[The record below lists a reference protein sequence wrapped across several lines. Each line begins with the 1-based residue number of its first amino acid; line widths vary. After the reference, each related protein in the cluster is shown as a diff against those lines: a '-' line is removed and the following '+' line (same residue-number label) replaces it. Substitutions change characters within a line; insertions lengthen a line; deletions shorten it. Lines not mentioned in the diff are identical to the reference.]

1 MEKIFVVGAGFSGAT
16 IARLFAEIGY
26 DVTVIDRRTTIGGN
40 AYDCLDKNGIMIQP
54 YGPHIF
60 HTEEKRVFEFL
71 SRFTEWYEYKHSVLA
86 SVKGKTVSLPISL
99 SSLYTLFPKTKAQ
112 RIENAL
118 KNAFGEGATVPILE
132 LKNQSDPVLKDFAEF
147 VYKNFY
153 YTYTRKQWGLKPE
166 ELSDEVMTRVPVC
179 VSDKAGYFNDEYQ
192 FMPKNGFTET
202 VTNILKHP
210 NIKLKL
216 KTDAEKHL
224 YFEDGKIYF
233 DGKELEGK
241 VIYTGRVEEI
251 FGYKFGALPYRTL
264 KFKFKTYNRPSYQ
277 NAAVVNYTANKKFT
291 RVTEFTKFTCE
302 KQAKTVIVREYA
314 KKCKKADVPYYPIP
328 TEKNKELYVKYFD
341 EAKKYK
347 DLYLLGR
354 LAEYKH
360 IDMDEAVL
368 CAMQLFDKLSEGEI

>member
-1 MEKIFVVGAGFSGAT
+1 
-16 IARLFAEIGY
+16 
-26 DVTVIDRRTTIGGN
+26 
-40 AYDCLDKNGIMIQP
+40 
-54 YGPHIF
+54 PHIF

-86 SVKGKTVSLPISL
+86 SVKGKTVSLPVSL
-99 SSLYTLFPKTKAQ
+99 SSLYTLFPRTKAQ

-118 KNAFGEGATVPILE
+118 KDAFGEGATVPILE
-132 LKNQSDPVLKDFAEF
+132 LKNQTNPVLKDFAEF

-166 ELSDEVMTRVPVC
+166 ELSGEVMTRVPVC
-179 VSDKAGYFNDEYQ
+179 VADKAGYFNDEYQ

-202 VTNILKHP
+202 VANILKHP

-224 YFEDGKIYF
+224 YFKDGKIYF

-241 VIYTGRVEEI
+241 VVYTGRVEEI

-302 KQAKTVIVREYA
+302 KQAKTVIVKEYA
-314 KKCKKADVPYYPIP
+314 KKCKKTDVPYYPIP
-328 TEKNKELYVKYFD
+328 TEKNKELYAKYFD

>member
-26 DVTVIDRRTTIGGN
+26 DVTVIDRRATIGGN
-40 AYDCLDKNGIMIQP
+40 AYDFLDKNGIMIQP

-86 SVKGKTVSLPISL
+86 SVKGKTVPLPISL
-99 SSLYTLFPKTKAQ
+99 SSLYALFPRTKAQ

-118 KNAFGEGATVPILE
+118 KNAFGEGTTVPVLE
-132 LKNQSDPVLKDFAEF
+132 LKNQSDPMLKDFAEF

-153 YTYTRKQWGLKPE
+153 YTYTKKQWGLKPE
-166 ELSDEVMTRVPVC
+166 ELSGEVMTRVPIC

-202 VTNILKHP
+202 VANILKHP

-264 KFKFKTYNRPSYQ
+264 KFKFKTFNRPSYQ
-277 NAAVVNYTANKKFT
+277 NAAVVNYTTNKKFT

-302 KQAKTVIVREYA
+302 KQAKTVIVKEYA
-314 KKCKKADVPYYPIP
+314 KKCKKTDVPYYPIS
-328 TEKNKELYVKYFD
+328 TEKNRELYAKYFE
-341 EAKKYK
+341 EAEKYK